1 MTILQISRA
10 RSAARVLAT
19 ATLLGLFS
27 ILPLHAE
34 EDEAEPDAAAEEHV
48 QIPRQHWTFGGMFG
62 YFDQQQLRR
71 GYKVYKKVCANCH
84 NMRLMSFRNLG
95 QPGGPQFPKEV
106 VEQLA
111 AEYEVADGF
120 DDKGEVKMRPGK
132 PSDSFQWRFKNAKE
146 AASILNAVPPDLSVI
161 AKARTVERNAAWYA
175 FPYFMAQDLATQYQ
189 EQGSDYLY
197 ALLTGY
203 TDPPADKKIKMADG
217 MFYNTVFPGHQIAMP
232 PPLVDG
238 GVDYEDGT
246 PNTAD
251 QQAKDVTAFLSWAA
265 EPHLTDRKKMG
276 ISVLVYFLVLAGLL
290 LAAKKTLW
298 RNVNH

>member
-1 MTILQISRA
+1 MTILQINRA
-10 RSAARVLAT
+10 RSAARMFAT
-19 ATLLGLFS
+19 AALLGLFS

-34 EDEAEPDAAAEEHV
+34 DNEEGEAATAEEHI
-48 QIPRQHWTFGGMFG
+48 QIPRQKWTFGGMFG
-62 YFDQQQLRR
+62 YFDQQQLQR

-132 PSDSFQWRFKNAKE
+132 PSDNFQWRFKNAKE
-146 AASILNAVPPDLSVI
+146 AAATLNAVPPDLSVI

-175 FPYFMAQDLATQYQ
+175 FPYFMVQDLATQYQ

-203 TDPPADKKIKMADG
+203 TDAPPGKQPPEG
-217 MFYNTVFPGHQIAMP
+217 MVYNAAFPGHNIAMP
-232 PPLVDG
+232 PPLTDG
-238 GVDYEDGT
+238 GVDYEDKT
-246 PNTAD
+246 PSTVE
-251 QQAKDVTAFLSWAA
+251 QQARDVTAFLSWAA
-265 EPHLTDRKKMG
+265 EPHLVDRKKMG

-290 LAAKKTLW
+290 FVAKKTLW